1 MVHGDGSSW
10 VTSKALKKAKVFEQ
24 LGTLGSRLKRG
35 KGLGFTPTDIR
46 IVKGQRDLLL
56 AHSQIQPIVVKN

>member
-10 VTSKALKKAKVFEQ
+10 VTSKALIAKVFEQ
-24 LGTLGSRLKRG
+24 LGTLGPRLTRD
-35 KGLGFTPTDIR
+35 KGLGFIPTDIR
-46 IVKGQRDLLL
+46 IVRGQRDLLL